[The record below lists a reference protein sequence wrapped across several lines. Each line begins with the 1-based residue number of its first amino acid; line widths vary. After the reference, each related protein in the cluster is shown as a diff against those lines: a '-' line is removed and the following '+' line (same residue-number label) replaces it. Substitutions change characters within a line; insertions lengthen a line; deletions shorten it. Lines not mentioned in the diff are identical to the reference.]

1 MSATHRRDTIVV
13 LVALLALCGCAEDG
27 AYLNYCGDG
36 TVNHPY
42 EECDLG
48 DQNGVPD
55 SGCSINCETGSG
67 PVLPPT
73 LASIQETIFTP
84 ICTACHNNSGGEASF
99 LPLVDEE
106 TSYAGLVDFPVSI
119 YCGDRRVTPGFPDDS
134 CLVHAIEGSEQFG
147 GTNPR
152 MPPLPTPPLEQ
163 AQIDQIRQWIT
174 DGALP

>member
-1 MSATHRRDTIVV
+1 MSATHRRDTMVV

-36 TVNHPY
+36 TVNRPY

-55 SGCSINCETGSG
+55 SGCSIKCETGAD

-73 LASIQETIFTP
+73 LASIQETIFTR
-84 ICTACHNNSGGEASF
+84 ICVACHYAGGSAPMSLIDEA
-99 LPLVDEE
+99 
-106 TSYAGLVDFPVSI
+106 TSYANLVNVNAFM
-119 YCGDRRVTPGFPDDS
+119 CFGDRVEPGLPDSS
-134 CLVHAIEGSEQFG
+134 CLVLKVEGS
-147 GTNPR
+147 PLISADR
-152 MPPLPTPPLEQ
+152 MPPPPMPALEQ
-163 AQIDQIRQWIT
+163 VQIDLIRDWIT